1 MSKKKLT
8 ILIDW
13 YLPGTKAGGPVRS
26 VFSLVQL
33 LKNELEISIITT
45 NTDLGT
51 NTAYS
56 SITPNTWIEQDGIK
70 VFYFSHEN
78 LNKQTLTQ
86 LLLETN
92 SDVIYLNS
100 FWSYWFSIFVIQLKN
115 NGILNCPV
123 ILAPRGMLG
132 MGALSIKPLKKKLY
146 LTLSKLKGFYDHVS
160 FQATNQQ
167 ELNDLKA
174 QFKNAN
180 AKIIANVSNASPIHL
195 NKSKQENV
203 IDLFFLSRISKV
215 KNLHFALEVLSK
227 VSSSIK
233 VNYTIYGNI
242 EDAAYWEH
250 CSQLISK
257 LPAHINVNYKG
268 ELAFDKIQ
276 TTIAQHHFLFLP
288 TLNENFG
295 HSIVESLMS
304 GCPVII
310 SDQTP
315 WNDIKEANAGFAIP
329 LNDHQKFVD
338 VIEQMASLTNE
349 AYQVKANAAIAYI
362 SKKINIPL
370 IKENYL
376 KLFYA
381 AS

>member
-1 MSKKKLT
+1 
-8 ILIDW
+8 
-13 YLPGTKAGGPVRS
+13 
-26 VFSLVQL
+26 
-33 LKNELEISIITT
+33 
-45 NTDLGT
+45 
-51 NTAYS
+51 
-56 SITPNTWIEQDGIK
+56 
-70 VFYFSHEN
+70 
-78 LNKQTLTQ
+78 
-86 LLLETN
+86 
-92 SDVIYLNS
+92 
-100 FWSYWFSIFVIQLKN
+100 
-115 NGILNCPV
+115 
-123 ILAPRGMLG
+123 
-132 MGALSIKPLKKKLY
+132 
-146 LTLSKLKGFYDHVS
+146 LKGFYDHVS

-304 GCPVII
+304 GCPLII

-315 WNDIKEANAGFAIP
+315 WNNVKEANAGFAIP
-329 LNDHQKFVD
+329 LNDHQQFVD
-338 VIEQMASLTNE
+338 VIEQTATLTNE
-349 AYQVKANAAIAYI
+349 AYQVKANAAITYI

-370 IKENYL
+370 IKEKYL
-376 KLFYA
+376 KLFHA